1 MHRVT
6 KESFDRVLSYMEDD
20 LPNCLY
26 LYGDMVRYGIDDPNI
41 TVWYGERAGKINA
54 VVMKYFTG
62 AHVYSKNLDYDL
74 DEVIAKAEETDAD
87 RISSQREIAEVLYSR
102 LHKTYDVE
110 YGYVFRLKK
119 YRELKSPVKIERA
132 SASDAKKIAALLMT
146 SDFFAHSYREDKLAE
161 ELEDRLRRGI
171 GRSYIMRDGER
182 IVGHDGVNLETERYA
197 VESLAMVHADYRN
210 TLYGAF
216 LESFFI
222 NHMGKEGKD
231 LYCMLVS
238 ERRIKAFEKMG
249 NEPCAA
255 YGKLFRRK
263 ISQVKE

>member
-1 MHRVT
+1 MRRVT
-6 KESFDRVLSYMEDD
+6 EESFDKVLAYMGDD

-26 LYGDMVRYGIDDPNI
+26 LYGDMVRYGIDDPNM
-41 TVWYGERAGKINA
+41 TVWYGEKAGKINA

-62 AHVYSKNLDYDL
+62 AHVYSKHLDHDL
-74 DEVIAKAEETDAD
+74 DEVVAKLMEIKAD

-102 LHKTYDVE
+102 LQEMYGVE

-119 YRELKSPVKIERA
+119 YRELRSPVKIERA
-132 SASDAKKIAALLMT
+132 SAADAGKIAKLLMT
-146 SDFFAHSYREDKLAE
+146 SDYFARSYREEKLAE

-182 IVGHDGVNLETERYA
+182 IIGHDGVNLETDSYA

-216 LESFFI
+216 LESFMV
-222 NHMGKEGKD
+222 NDLGKEGKD

-255 YGKLFRRK
+255 YGKLYRRG
-263 ISQVKE
+263 IS